1 MDYNQGYEQEIDLKD
16 LLFAVLHRWKM
27 ILLAAVVLAV
37 VLGGYKGFSTYRVQN
52 DSAVRTAAQEQYQVD
67 LESYEAKLALYEHE
81 IAKLE
86 ADVAGQQE
94 YLEESVLM
102 NIGAYNV
109 GEAKANLFVKAD
121 TVVELGDKSFS
132 LTYADTVAEAYKV
145 SLESTQFLQQIAE
158 TTGIELRYLR
168 ELVSVSMAN
177 DVVAIQVKHESQEEA
192 KAILDAVLAGVESA
206 REKIQDTIGAHSVSV
221 ANESVGYMVDLNL
234 ANSQKAASDRL
245 ADLNKRLDA
254 KKGEMKALKE
264 PVLAQPSMSGVAKAG
279 VKFAVVGGVLG
290 AFAVVFGVCVVFLLS
305 GKVHSAGELKS
316 RFRVKILGVMPS
328 GDHVGAV
335 DAWLNRLEGRAQ
347 GAPEEKYVLMAAEIQ
362 NHVERAKTVLVV
374 GSAGDEKLQQVA
386 EKLRKQ
392 LDDIAVVVGCDLLQ
406 NVDSLRKLAEVDCVI
421 LVEQCNVSSYGEIEL
436 MLEKA
441 VELKKE
447 VLGCV
452 VFE

>member
-121 TVVELGDKSFS
+121 TVVELGDKSFN
-132 LTYADTVAEAYKV
+132 LTYADAVAEAYKV

-158 TTGIELRYLR
+158 STGIELRYLR
-168 ELVSVSMAN
+168 ELVTVSMSN

-192 KAILDAVLAGVESA
+192 KAILDAVLEGVESA
-206 REKIQDTIGAHSVSV
+206 CEKIQDTIGVHSVSV
-221 ANESVGYMVDLNL
+221 ANESVGYMVDLEL

-264 PVLAQPSMSGVAKAG
+264 PVLAQPSMNGVVKAG

-290 AFAVVFGVCVVFLLS
+290 AFAVMFGVCVVFLLS

-362 NHVERAKTVLVV
+362 NHVESTKTVLVV